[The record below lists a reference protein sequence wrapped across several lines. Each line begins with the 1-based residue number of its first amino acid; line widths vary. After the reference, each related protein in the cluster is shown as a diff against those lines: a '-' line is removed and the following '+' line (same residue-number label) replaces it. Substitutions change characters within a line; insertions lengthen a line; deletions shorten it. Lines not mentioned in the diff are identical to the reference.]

1 MLYGL
6 GAPTAWAV
14 LQRSGGQMQ
23 ARFEEQKT
31 VTREVDRFRERAAE
45 IGSVEELMKDRR
57 TLQFVLEA
65 YQLEGE
71 IDKRGIINKLLTDD
85 PADTRSFANRMIDP
99 RYRQINRD
107 FGVTEGPPLAS
118 SALVEQI
125 IDRALTNRF
134 EKSQGE
140 ANPGV
145 REALYFKRMIGSVT
159 TIEQLMSDR
168 VLTSVVR
175 GALGL
180 PEKFGLL
187 EFDQQKRIFEKRV
200 DMEKLKDPKEIDR
213 LAQAYLI
220 KTESERAPASSNPM
234 LSLFGGGAGGSTALL
249 SLIGKRV

>member
-1 MLYGL
+1 MLFGL

-14 LQRSGGQMQ
+14 LQRSGEQMQ
-23 ARFEEQKT
+23 TRFEQQKT
-31 VTREVDRFRERAAE
+31 VTREVERFRERASQL
-45 IGSVEELMKDRR
+45 GSVEALMKDRR

-85 PADTRSFANRMIDP
+85 PANTRSFANRMIDP
-99 RYRQINRD
+99 RYREINRD
-107 FGVTEGPPLAS
+107 FGVTEGPPLANA
-118 SALVEQI
+118 ALVERI

-134 EKSQGE
+134 EKVQGE

-145 REALYFKRMIGSVT
+145 REALYFKRMIGRVGNVQ
-159 TIEQLMSDR
+159 ELMGDR
-168 VLTSVVR
+168 VLTSVAR

-187 EFDQQKRIFEKRV
+187 EFDQQKRILEKRI
-200 DMEKLKDPKEIDR
+200 DFEKLKDPKEVNR
-213 LAQAYLI
+213 FVQAFLI
-220 KTESERAPASSNPM
+220 RTEGERAPAAANPM
-234 LSLFGGGAGGSTALL
+234 TSLFGGGGGSSALL